1 MLSLGIV
8 STRVECLNAVGS
20 SGSRDVSESEDAF
33 EFKETSDAEVVNT
46 SEDESRVAK
55 REESMDMEC

>member
-1 MLSLGIV
+1 M
-8 STRVECLNAVGS
+8 NAVGS

-46 SEDESRVAK
+46 SEDESRVAI